1 MASSTNLGP
10 FARRMRRSATIRR
23 STFVVRA
30 ARRIDGRRPGPN
42 RDKSQRRAHGH
53 PAWMPTRNR
62 PTSRAQ
68 ATSRRLISSAIADIK
83 TARVRAGLSQ
93 RDVGHAVDMS
103 ASQVGRFERGQL
115 QDVTIEKVCR
125 LSTAVGLEASLRLYP
140 DGDPIRDA
148 AQVRLLVRLHER
160 IAAAVRWRTEV
171 PLFGREDP
179 RAWDAVADGTGCVD
193 GFEAE
198 TRLSDIQA
206 TERRV
211 MLKLRDDA
219 SIHHV
224 FMVIADT
231 RANRAA
237 LVLGRETLRGNFPLD
252 TREVLA
258 SFANGRCPGANGLI
272 II

>member
-1 MASSTNLGP
+1 
-10 FARRMRRSATIRR
+10 
-23 STFVVRA
+23 
-30 ARRIDGRRPGPN
+30 
-42 RDKSQRRAHGH
+42 
-53 PAWMPTRNR
+53 MPTRNR
-62 PTSRAQ
+62 PSSRAQ
-68 ATSRRLISSAIADIK
+68 ATSRRLVATAIEDIK
-83 TARVRAGLSQ
+83 GARIRAGISQ
-93 RDVGHAVDMS
+93 KDLGHTVDMS

-115 QDVTIEKVCR
+115 KDVTIEKVCR

-140 DGDPIRDA
+140 SGDPIRDA
-148 AQVRLLVRLHER
+148 SQVRLLVRVHER
-160 IAAAVRWRTEV
+160 IAADVRWRTEV
-171 PLFGREDP
+171 PLFGRDDA

-206 TERRV
+206 TERKV
-211 MLKLRDDA
+211 MLKLRDDT
-219 SIHHV
+219 SIQHV

>member
-1 MASSTNLGP
+1 
-10 FARRMRRSATIRR
+10 
-23 STFVVRA
+23 
-30 ARRIDGRRPGPN
+30 
-42 RDKSQRRAHGH
+42 
-53 PAWMPTRNR
+53 
-62 PTSRAQ
+62 
-68 ATSRRLISSAIADIK
+68 
-83 TARVRAGLSQ
+83 
-93 RDVGHAVDMS
+93 MS

-160 IAAAVRWRTEV
+160 IAAAVGWRTEV

-179 RAWDAVADGTGCVD
+179 RVWDAVADGTGCVD

-219 SIHHV
+219 SIHHL

-231 RANRAA
+231 KANRAA
-237 LVLGRETLRGNFPLD
+237 LALGRETLRGNFPLD

-258 SFANGRCPGANGLI
+258 SFTNGRCPGANGLI